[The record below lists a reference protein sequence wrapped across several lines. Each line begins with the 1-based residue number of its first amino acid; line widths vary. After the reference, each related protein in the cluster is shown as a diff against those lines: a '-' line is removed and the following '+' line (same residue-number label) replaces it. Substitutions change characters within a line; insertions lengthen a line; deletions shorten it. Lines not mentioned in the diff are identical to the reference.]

1 MAGKIPGGGR
11 APTPE
16 ERLWL
21 ELNFPNLTEY
31 SVTHSLD
38 KDWNCIGW
46 SLCSVQEGWVWPGDN
61 VQDFD
66 FLYGQHGWQ
75 PSENCL
81 PEDGKK
87 KIALFCKDDVP
98 THAAKQVEGDW
109 WESKL
114 GRGPRIIHRLNEIEG
129 DIRPDDYGNVYKCY
143 ERKI

>member
-46 SLCSVQEGWVWPGDN
+46 SLCSVQEGWV
-61 VQDFD
+61 
-66 FLYGQHGWQ
+66 
-75 PSENCL
+75 
-81 PEDGKK
+81 
-87 KIALFCKDDVP
+87 
-98 THAAKQVEGDW
+98 
-109 WESKL
+109 
-114 GRGPRIIHRLNEIEG
+114 
-129 DIRPDDYGNVYKCY
+129 
-143 ERKI
+143 